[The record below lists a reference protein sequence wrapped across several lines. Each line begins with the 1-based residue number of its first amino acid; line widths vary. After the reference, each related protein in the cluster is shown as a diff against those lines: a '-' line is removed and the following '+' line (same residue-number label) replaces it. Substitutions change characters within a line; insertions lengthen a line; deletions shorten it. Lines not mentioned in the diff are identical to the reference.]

1 MSPPTN
7 TQRQRRTEHRFYAEI
22 VTDKPACFRDTISNK
37 LKENFILRR
46 NKPWIILHDAP
57 LLPFFKTGDGVIP
70 FLSVQ
75 MTGLTPS
82 HVPSSGLSASVS
94 AEDWFNPITRPKF
107 RVIGPCQY
115 R

>member
-1 MSPPTN
+1 
-7 TQRQRRTEHRFYAEI
+7 
-22 VTDKPACFRDTISNK
+22 
-37 LKENFILRR
+37 
-46 NKPWIILHDAP
+46 
-57 LLPFFKTGDGVIP
+57 
-70 FLSVQ
+70 VQ